1 MPQFK
6 TKSFSIPVSN
16 APVTMDVILIAISSG
31 FIYLAQ
37 LLDSGWT
44 LQSGDG
50 ISFASTPVYANGTV
64 TFDVS
69 YISSS
74 LPAKACFVPGP
85 NH

>member
-1 MPQFK
+1 MPHIN

-16 APVTMDVILIAISSG
+16 APVTMDVILIAVSSG
-31 FIYLAQ
+31 YVYLAQ
-37 LLDSGWT
+37 LLNSGWT
-44 LQSGDG
+44 LKGGGD

-69 YISSS
+69 YVST
-74 LPAKACFVPGP
+74 LPAKACFVPSP

>member
-1 MPQFK
+1 MPQLK

-16 APVTMDVILIAISSG
+16 APVTMDVILIAIRNG
-31 FIYLAQ
+31 FVCLAQ

-44 LQSGDG
+44 LQGDDG

-64 TFDVS
+64 TFDVF
-69 YISSS
+69 YIYSS